1 MKLQFLEELVAK
13 GLVQPPINRERSL
26 PKHRIQSNGSISELV
41 IAERISS
48 LPNIDSRLGGSRF
61 GADENCDSPD

>member
-26 PKHRIQSNGSISELV
+26 PKQRIQSNGSISELV

-48 LPNIDSRLGGSRF
+48 LPNIASRLGGSRF
-61 GADENCDSPD
+61 GADENCDRPD